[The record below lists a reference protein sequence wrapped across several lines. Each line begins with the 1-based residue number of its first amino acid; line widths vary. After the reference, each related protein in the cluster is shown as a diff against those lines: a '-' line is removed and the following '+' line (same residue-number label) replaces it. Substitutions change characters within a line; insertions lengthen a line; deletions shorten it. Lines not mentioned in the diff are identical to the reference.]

1 MRGVFPILLAGCAG
15 TALLAPLTAQ
25 NDPLPTARLISAP
38 RLVMPAAVDSN
49 IPLTWDLVDGSWQ
62 LFALVSWGGTPALL
76 AGPDITAMRTEVGA
90 VEFVPHPGH
99 GVWIEAV
106 IADEGGTWY
115 GYYHHE
121 FPAEACGRLDR
132 SIPRIGAASS
142 VDRGR
147 TWVDL
152 GTILAA
158 PSGGHACASANRYV
172 IGGVGDLSAM
182 LDADSRDLFLFFSQY
197 SRDPSAQGVAIARLA
212 WADRDAPVGRVSVL
226 QDGAWI
232 PPHRVDDPAAEGP
245 AVWEYPAGTPMVA
258 ATQPWH
264 DGDTVVNAFWGP
276 SVHWNTYL
284 ERYVM
289 LLNRA
294 RNENYDNDGIYV
306 SYSRSLGN
314 PGAWSAPQRL
324 MKGGGWYPQVAGLD
338 PTTGTDKVAGQ
349 RARFFLTGRS
359 EQLIEFRR

>member
-1 MRGVFPILLAGCAG
+1 VGRTTSILLAGCAC
-15 TALLAPLTAQ
+15 TALLVPLTAQ
-25 NDPLPTARLISAP
+25 NDPLPTARLLSAP
-38 RLVMPAAVDSN
+38 RLTMPAAVDSN
-49 IPLTWDLVDGSWQ
+49 IPLTWGLIDGLWELS
-62 LFALVSWGGTPALL
+62 ALVSWGGLPALL
-76 AGPDITAMRTEVGA
+76 AGPDITTMRTVVDT

-121 FPAEACGRLDR
+121 VPAEACGRLDR
-132 SIPRIGAASS
+132 SVPRIGAASS
-142 VDRGR
+142 ADRGR
-147 TWVDL
+147 TWTDL
-152 GTILAA
+152 GTILDA
-158 PSGGHACASANRYV
+158 PPGGVVCASANRYV

-212 WADRDAPVGRVSVL
+212 WADRDAPAGQVSVL

-232 PPHRVDDPAAEGP
+232 PPRRVDDPAAEGP
-245 AVWEYPAGTPMVA
+245 AVWEYPSGTPLVA
-258 ATQPWH
+258 VTQPWH
-264 DGDTVVNAFWGP
+264 DGNGTVNAFWGP

-314 PGAWSAPQRL
+314 PEAWSAPQRL

-338 PTTGTDKVAGQ
+338 GTTGTDKIAGQ

-359 EQLIEFRR
+359 EQLIEFQR